1 MAIRTDWTRLTIDWP
16 TAKHRELKSVLA
28 AKGIKMK
35 TFIIN
40 AIEKEMKNE
49 NEKVEAK

>member
-1 MAIRTDWTRLTIDWP
+1 MAIRSDWTRMTIDWP
-16 TAKHRELKSVLA
+16 TEKHRELKSVLA

-40 AIEKEMKNE
+40 AIEKEMKKND
-49 NEKVEAK
+49 KVEAK